1 MTILYKSNHS
11 VQMDLANIFDDIKI
25 YEVLGINPK
34 DSQRKAND
42 YVMGANGNDSFP
54 AQDSYSFQ
62 LISTYGYR

>member
-25 YEVLGINPK
+25 YEVLGINPE

-42 YVMGANGNDSFP
+42 YVMHVCQWQRQFP
-54 AQDSYSFQ
+54 SPGF
-62 LISTYGYR
+62 I